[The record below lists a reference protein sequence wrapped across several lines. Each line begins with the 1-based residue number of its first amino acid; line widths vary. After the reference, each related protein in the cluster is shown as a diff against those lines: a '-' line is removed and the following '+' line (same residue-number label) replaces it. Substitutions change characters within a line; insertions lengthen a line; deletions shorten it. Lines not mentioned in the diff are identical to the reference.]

1 MRDPH
6 LTEILK
12 SLSYVAIDTIKA
24 QGHPLITATHRTT
37 LEVTKEPYLTPRG
50 TCIVGVN
57 ANKSVRDLDPRVKK
71 YIRDGRK
78 LLLVLRVGKIV
89 DVVEAWGSRE
99 LTLSNPKSIV
109 VRRSTY
115 IDDRT
120 LGVRAS
126 KAACDISRELINVL
140 RNKPNTILEIYLIV
154 L

>member
-1 MRDPH
+1 MRIPH

-12 SLSYVAIDTIKA
+12 DLNYVAVETIRA

-50 TCIVGVN
+50 NCIVGVN

-78 LLLVLRVGKIV
+78 LLLILRVGKIV
-89 DVVEAWGSRE
+89 DVVEAWGSKE

-109 VRRSTY
+109 VRKSTH

-120 LGVRAS
+120 LCIRAN

-140 RNKPNTILEIYLIV
+140 SNKPNTILEMYLIV